1 MLAMYMYSFFP
12 VYCTLWVLTWA
23 NLPAST
29 AIEPRVC
36 GTRPPSK
43 ELLVAHRELLSTHRQ
58 LKARDQPSETVQAQ
72 IVIDTY
78 IHFVT
83 TKDQAPF
90 YSANFLSYAYDN
102 QVCLFL
108 PSYLLGPFHLS
119 LICKSGPK
127 IPQLSVLNNAYSP
140 AKISFRLL
148 APTYTI
154 NDSWATDP
162 ESQAMKSTL
171 RRGSYSALNLYFQ
184 TNLTNPSA
192 LPRNPDN
199 ILLGSCTLPT
209 TVTYVPDF
217 CPSPPCAPIS
227 FPASVYTFDGCSI
240 RASTLP
246 GGFFRGYNKGGT
258 AVHEIGH
265 WFGLLHTFQGENCSF
280 GNSGDYI
287 DDTPLEAASTSGCP
301 VWKDSCPLEPG
312 VDPIH
317 NYMDYSSDAWWDSD
331 IFLFLSTHRKST
343 MSSRLFR

>member
-1 MLAMYMYSFFP
+1 MP
-12 VYCTLWVLTWA
+12 
-23 NLPAST
+23 
-29 AIEPRVC
+29 I
-36 GTRPPSK
+36 PS
-43 ELLVAHRELLSTHRQ
+43 
-58 LKARDQPSETVQAQ
+58 
-72 IVIDTY
+72 
-78 IHFVT
+78 
-83 TKDQAPF
+83 
-90 YSANFLSYAYDN
+90 FLSPWP
-102 QVCLFL
+102 F
-108 PSYLLGPFHLS
+108 PSS
-119 LICKSGPK
+119 LICKSSPK
-127 IPQLSVLNNAYSP
+127 IPQLSVLNNAYRP

-148 APTYTI
+148 APTYTT

-192 LPRNPDN
+192 LPGKPAN

-227 FPASVYTFDGCSI
+227 FPASAYAFDGCSI

-246 GGFFRGYNKGGT
+246 GGSFRGYNKGGT

-317 NYMDYSSDAWWDSD
+317 NYKDYSSDTW
-331 IFLFLSTHRKST
+331 
-343 MSSRLFR
+343 